1 MSSSFTE
8 FRGKG
13 FWSTDTLLEIWL
25 RVLSLQ
31 MEEDVAEPRWQHELR
46 DTWLLNSNGGFMGC
60 ISPCLDEYLTDADR
74 IAKVLRASDRCIAAL
89 RDFGDY
95 VPAEFLRTLGIQQ
108 LFTEDLPI
116 EWFELIAGRFS
127 SLLRGE
133 LETDATTSPT
143 LPATTHGE
151 RREEGPQPRPA
162 KPFQLMRLPPR

>member
-13 FWSTDTLLEIWL
+13 FWSTDTLLEVWL

-46 DTWLLNSNGGFMGC
+46 DTWLLYSNGRFMGC
-60 ISPCLDEYLTDADR
+60 IAPCLDQYLTDADR
-74 IAKVLRASDRCIAAL
+74 IAKVLQASDHCIRAL

-108 LFTEDLPI
+108 LFTADLPI
-116 EWFELIAGRFS
+116 EWFELIACRFS
-127 SLLRGE
+127 ALLRGE
-133 LETDATTSPT
+133 LATDATTSPT
-143 LPATTHGE
+143 LPATRHGE
-151 RREEGPQPRPA
+151 RRDEGPQPRPA
-162 KPFQLMRLPPR
+162 RSLPRMGPPPA